1 VTITTGAL
9 EGDVAAG
16 RAAAIGQSIRKPH
29 VIEPAAIYF
38 EKVARRDP
46 SDPASP
52 KIGIGR
58 FNAEIWVLGWTGI
71 DFAGWTKAQLSAA
84 RFGFDALFPFLLLFL
99 ISLVTKPVPKKDL
112 DRFFGKI
119 HTPVQA
125 TPEADALAVE
135 AAANDPERIA
145 RLKIRPGSSWEILK
159 PTRMDVI
166 GFGGSWLMV
175 GIIILLLGLMVRIR

>member
-1 VTITTGAL
+1 MTITTGAL
-9 EGDVAAG
+9 QEDVADG
-16 RAAAIGQSIRKPH
+16 RAAKVGQAIRKPH

-46 SDPASP
+46 SDPASA

-58 FNAEIWVLGWTGI
+58 FNAEIWLLGWLGI
-71 DFAGWTKAQLSAA
+71 DFSGWTKAQLSAA
-84 RFGFDALFPFLLLFL
+84 RFGFDALFPFLLLIL
-99 ISLVTKPVPKKDL
+99 DSLFTKPVERKHL

-135 AAANDPERIA
+135 AAANEPERIA
-145 RLKIRPGSSWEILK
+145 RLKIRPKSNWEILK
-159 PTRMDVI
+159 PTRMDVL

-175 GIIILLLGLMVRIR
+175 GVIILLLWLMVSLR